1 MSAPPGRRGT
11 LVVGLFVILMGTMI
25 FLAAANIIPQPD
37 KKFGAPRWMVALIGL
52 AFFLAGW
59 YVVSLALPAP
69 RTGHVLATATALT
82 FITSMAIFL
91 TWSTLTGAE
100 GWSSSLSVGPL
111 TLFLPQGLTRSI
123 DRVVIGFFAL
133 LVDVYALVAWYG
145 TLRSFVRRR
154 GP

>member
-1 MSAPPGRRGT
+1 MSAPPGRRVT
-11 LVVGLFVILMGTMI
+11 LVFGLLMVVAGTAI
-25 FLAAANIIPQPD
+25 FLAAADIIPQPD
-37 KKFGAPRWMVALIGL
+37 EKFHAPRWMVALFGL

-59 YVVSLALPAP
+59 YVVSLSLPAP
-69 RTGHVLATATALT
+69 RTGQVLATATALT

-123 DRVVIGFFAL
+123 DRVVIGFFT
-133 LVDVYALVAWYG
+133 LVMDVIAVVAWYSL
-145 TLRSFVRRR
+145 LRSLVRRR
-154 GP
+154 AP

>member
-1 MSAPPGRRGT
+1 MSAPPSRRVT
-11 LVVGLFVILMGTMI
+11 LVFGLLCV
-25 FLAAANIIPQPD
+25 AAGAFIVLVAGDVIPQPD
-37 KKFGAPRWMVALIGL
+37 EKFHAPRWMVALFGL

-82 FITSMAIFL
+82 FITSMAILL

-111 TLFLPQGLTRSI
+111 TLVLPQGLTRSI
-123 DRVVIGFFAL
+123 DRVVIGFCT
-133 LVDVYALVAWYG
+133 LVMDVIAVVAWYSL
-145 TLRSFVRRR
+145 LRSLVRRR
-154 GP
+154 AP

>member
-1 MSAPPGRRGT
+1 MSAPPSRRVT
-11 LVVGLFVILMGTMI
+11 LVFGLLMVVAGTAI

-37 KKFGAPRWMVALIGL
+37 EKFHAPRWMVALFGL

-59 YVVSLALPAP
+59 YIVSLALPAP
-69 RTGHVLATATALT
+69 RTGQALATATALT

-123 DRVVIGFFAL
+123 DRVVIGFFT
-133 LVDVYALVAWYG
+133 LVMDVIAVVAWYSA
-145 TLRSFVRRR
+145 LRSLVRRCA
-154 GP
+154 P

>member
-1 MSAPPGRRGT
+1 MPDGRRGFLAVGL
-11 LVVGLFVILMGTMI
+11 LVVAMGAFI
-25 FLAAANIIPQPD
+25 VLISADVIPQPD
-37 KKFGAPRWMVALIGL
+37 EKFGAPRWMVALFGL
-52 AFFLAGW
+52 AFFFAGW

-91 TWSTLTGAE
+91 TWSLTGAE

-123 DRVVIGFFAL
+123 DRVVIGFFT
-133 LVDVYALVAWYG
+133 LVMDVIAVVAWYSL
-145 TLRSFVRRR
+145 LRSLVRRR
-154 GP
+154 AP